1 MPYPKAD
8 LVLRGGPIFRSLE
21 SPMVDALA
29 VWSGRVLAGGSADE
43 VAPLVGPD
51 TKVVELRG
59 RAAMPGFN
67 DAHQHLLS
75 LGRSMMQVNLRPGVV
90 NTLEELLAAIGKSVA
105 ETPPGGWIFGG
116 RYDHYYLDVKR
127 HPLREE
133 LDRVAPDNP
142 VFIKRT
148 CGHMGVANSRA
159 LATAGIDETTP
170 DPRGGHIEK
179 GQENGKGRLTGL
191 LQERAQEM
199 MLSIIPPTSV
209 ATLVDAIELAGRH
222 MLSRGVTSVMDAAV
236 GGVQGFDDY
245 LAYQEAR
252 HGGRLPVRAYMA
264 IYGGPTGIMDKCIA
278 NGVRTGAGDER
289 LKVGPAKIFT
299 DGSAGGRTAAMR
311 EPYLGPGM
319 DNTTDRGI
327 FLYSDE
333 ELDALVGPYH
343 EAGFQIAIH
352 AIGDAAIDQALA
364 AYERVLDRAP
374 GGDRR
379 HRIEHC
385 GYIVPEHIDIMVR
398 RGIFPAP
405 QPVFIHDFGD
415 LYVEV
420 LGEGRSESCYP
431 MRTWMQNGLHPAAS
445 TDAPVCGT
453 SVMTNLYSMLTRKT
467 AKGVTLGEEQRL
479 SLAEAVSAGT
489 YNGAFLSFSES
500 VKGTLLPGR
509 LADIAV
515 ASGDLFGAAPEE
527 ILESEIDL
535 TILEGDIVHDRLQ
548 EHDAA

>member
-8 LVLRGGPIFRSLE
+8 LVLRGGPVFRSLE
-21 SPMVDALA
+21 SPMVEALA
-29 VWSGRVLAGGSADE
+29 VWSGRVLAGGSADD

-51 TKVVELRG
+51 TTVVELRG

-75 LGRSMMQVNLRPGVV
+75 LGRSMMQVNLRPGTVD
-90 NTLEELLAAIGKSVA
+90 TLDELLAAVEKCVD
-105 ETPPGGWIFGG
+105 ETPAGGWIFGG

-127 HPLREE
+127 HPLRGE

-159 LATAGIDETTP
+159 LAIAGIDETTP
-170 DPRGGHIEK
+170 DPRGGHIE
-179 GQENGKGRLTGL
+179 QSQGRLTGL

-199 MLSIIPPTSV
+199 MLSIIPPEPV
-209 ATLVDAIELAGRH
+209 GTLVDAIELAGNH
-222 MLSRGVTSVMDAAV
+222 MLCRGVTSVMDAAV

-252 HGGRLPVRAYMA
+252 HSGRLPVRAYMA

-278 NGVRTGAGDER
+278 NGIRTGAGDER

-311 EPYLGPGM
+311 EPYLGPNV
-319 DNTTDRGI
+319 DNAPDRGI
-327 FLYSDE
+327 FLYSDD
-333 ELDALVGPYH
+333 ELDGLVGPYH

-374 GGDRR
+374 GAPSVDRR

-405 QPVFIHDFGD
+405 QPVFIRDFGD

-420 LGEGRSESCYP
+420 LGEERSESCYP

-467 AKGVTLGEEQRL
+467 ARGVTLGEEQRL
-479 SLAEAVSAGT
+479 SLPEAVSAGS
-489 YNGAFLSFSES
+489 YNGAFLSFSEA
-500 VKGTLLPGR
+500 VKGTLLPGQ

-515 ASGDLFGAAPEE
+515 ASGDIFDAEPEE
-527 ILESEIDL
+527 ILQSEIDL
-535 TILEGDIVHDRLQ
+535 TILEGDIAYDRLQ
-548 EHDAA
+548 EHDQS